1 MFNKTSIQNL
11 LYIITV
17 SISTLTYE
25 LQKVDDMKNVFA
37 SIFPLRFF
45 IWSILEKIHV
55 FDIRL
60 FYQPTCPLR
69 YHRSWKWSKS
79 ILKFIILY
87 YVDLPKPVLR
97 PGSVGPTYLPL
108 TQMMPFALQRSWTLH
123 DLSYKSILLSMFH
136 KVVLNPHHL
145 LCICL
150 TVRGHFCPN
159 NSVSVTNSV
168 FYASHHNLQLYL
180 SPILVFLLGFVD
192 LMRSQRCI
200 LFTTL
205 IFLHHWVLP
214 KDGIPHPADKERPS

>member
-1 MFNKTSIQNL
+1 M
-11 LYIITV
+11 
-17 SISTLTYE
+17 
-25 LQKVDDMKNVFA
+25 
-37 SIFPLRFF
+37 
-45 IWSILEKIHV
+45 
-55 FDIRL
+55 
-60 FYQPTCPLR
+60 
-69 YHRSWKWSKS
+69 
-79 ILKFIILY
+79 
-87 YVDLPKPVLR
+87 DLPKPVLR

-180 SPILVFLLGFVD
+180 SPILVFLLGFVFSLFCWLNEVPKMYFIHNID
-192 LMRSQRCI
+192 FSSSLSPAKGWDTTSRWQREAI
-200 LFTTL
+200 LTT
-205 IFLHHWVLP
+205 H
-214 KDGIPHPADKERPS
+214 A